1 MCMKCL
7 NCGGTVFEEMPLYE
21 CRILCTSGDIL
32 QIVES
37 YVCMNCGRVELRMP
51 QALIDRKKEGM
62 RAEAEHLRA
71 EEARKQEEMRLRAR
85 VEELEGIL
93 QDDGRTL
100 KELREV
106 QAELTALQD
115 RLGIRDRRICLKL

>member
-1 MCMKCL
+1 MYIRRYPTD
-7 NCGGTVFEEMPLYE
+7 CG
-21 CRILCTSGDIL
+21 ILCL
-32 QIVES
+32 H
-37 YVCMNCGRVELRMP
+37 ELR
-51 QALIDRKKEGM
+51 QGGAAYAAGFNRSEKRRNARGG
-62 RAEAEHLRA
+62 RAPSGG